1 MEFGALPPEVNSAW
15 IYTGPGAAPLM
26 AAATTWHG
34 LALELGSTA
43 AAYQAVVT
51 RMAGELWTGSAS
63 ASMVAAAT
71 PYVAWMNTTAAQA
84 EQAATQATAAAAAF
98 ETAFA
103 MTVPPPVIV
112 ANRSLLMMLV
122 ATNLLGQNT
131 PAIAATEA
139 QYAQMWAQDAAAMYG
154 YAGSSAA
161 AAQVTPF
168 AAPADTTTPG
178 GLGGL
183 AQLIS
188 SVPAALQGLSSPLQ
202 AGSSSAS
209 GMLSSLLDPAN
220 LGSLASSSG
229 SNLVGVLSNML
240 GIVSSAGG
248 ATTTPAPALAAAP
261 LLSGTVLTNAARLAG
276 AAGTSANGAGV
287 VAGLGRAGSVG
298 LLSVPPT
305 WAASGTTA
313 GATSTALPAGTLAAA
328 ERGVGPM
335 PTGMP
340 IGTLGA
346 RATSA
351 APAPS
356 YGFRPTVT
364 MHPVAAG

>member
-1 MEFGALPPEVNSAW
+1 MDFGALPPEVNSAW

-34 LALELGSTA
+34 LAVELGSTA

-51 RMAGELWTGSAS
+51 RMAGELWAGSAS
-63 ASMVAAAT
+63 ASMAAAAA
-71 PYVAWMNTTAAQA
+71 PFVAWMNTTADAA
-84 EQAATQATAAAAAF
+84 EQSATQATAAAAAF

-103 MTVPPPVIV
+103 MTVPPPVIA
-112 ANRSLLMMLV
+112 ANRSLLMALV
-122 ATNLLGQNT
+122 ATNFLGQNT
-131 PAIAATEA
+131 PAITATEA
-139 QYAQMWAQDAAAMYG
+139 HYAEMWAQDAAAMYG
-154 YAGSSAA
+154 YAGSSAV
-161 AAQVTPF
+161 AAQVTPLT
-168 AAPADTTTPG
+168 APADPANPG
-178 GLGGL
+178 GLGGV

-188 SVPAALQGLSSPLQ
+188 AVPSALQGLSSPLQ

-209 GMLSSLLDPAN
+209 AMLSSLLDPAN
-220 LGSLASSSG
+220 LGSLASSGG

-240 GIVSSAGG
+240 GIFSSVGG
-248 ATTTPAPALAAAP
+248 AAPTPVPALAAAP
-261 LLSGTVLTNAARLAG
+261 VSTGAVGLAG
-276 AAGTSANGAGV
+276 AAGTSAHGATV

-305 WAASGTTA
+305 WATGSTAA
-313 GATSTALPAGTLAAA
+313 GAATTALPGGTLAAA
-328 ERGVGPM
+328 ERAVGAM